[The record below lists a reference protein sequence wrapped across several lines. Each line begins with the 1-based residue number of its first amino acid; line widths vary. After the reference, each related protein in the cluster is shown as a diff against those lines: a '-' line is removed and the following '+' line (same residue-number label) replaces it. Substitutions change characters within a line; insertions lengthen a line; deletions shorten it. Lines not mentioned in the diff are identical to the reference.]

1 MAEYLGISG
10 RITNVSFIPSKGA
23 SQMHLIASILIGW
36 GQDFVSIVDND
47 KAGNNA
53 RKDLKELNVEDE
65 KIIFASS
72 EKNTEIEDLF
82 TSDDFLKY
90 VMLDAEANDEG
101 KRNSALVKN
110 SADKVIL
117 AKVLFDKIRSND
129 KPEFSSDTVSAFSNL
144 FDNVLNAFQVPE
156 AANSDTVTEEIA
168 QTQGTQ

>member
-1 MAEYLGISG
+1 
-10 RITNVSFIPSKGA
+10 
-23 SQMHLIASILIGW
+23 
-36 GQDFVSIVDND
+36 
-47 KAGNNA
+47 
-53 RKDLKELNVEDE
+53 
-65 KIIFASS
+65 
-72 EKNTEIEDLF
+72 
-82 TSDDFLKY
+82 
-90 VMLDAEANDEG
+90 MLDAEANDEG